1 MPDKT
6 FNLEILTP
14 RRKVFSGPVSS
25 LVVPAELGYLGVLAH
40 HAPLIASLGPGRI
53 TVRQDGSSRLFQA
66 GGSGFLEVGRNKA
79 TVLMDEIAEATV

>member
-14 RRKVFSGPVSS
+14 RCKVFSRPVSS
-25 LVVPAELGYLGVLAH
+25 LVVPEEMGSLGVLAH
-40 HAPLIASLGPGRI
+40 HAPLIASLGPSRI

-66 GGSGFLEVGRNKA
+66 GGSGFLEVDRNKA
-79 TVLMDEIAEATV
+79 TVLMDEIAEAAV